1 MAMIAGLCI
10 IPMGSW
16 HVGIKRNCCVRKKNY
31 LMRV

>member
-16 HVGIKRNCCVRKKNY
+16 HVGIKRNCCVRKKIY